1 MEVAKFISEMD
12 ALGVL
17 TPENI
22 CFNMGTDQ
30 DTIEEPEKSIFE
42 HDSVSEMP
50 FFSCE
55 ERLEGYVKLCVATQF
70 KVQEDETGISIQLL
84 RQSDENGNPQN
95 FRIYDDFE
103 EYLTVNSTDKNF
115 IANNSELPEWFL
127 LYSLSS
133 VLDYFVENQ

>member
-55 ERLEGYVKLCVATQF
+55 ERLEGYVKLSVATQF

-84 RQSDENGNPQN
+84 TQSDENGNPQN
-95 FRIYDDFE
+95 FRIYDD
-103 EYLTVNSTDKNF
+103 
-115 IANNSELPEWFL
+115 
-127 LYSLSS
+127 
-133 VLDYFVENQ
+133 ENRSN